1 MASQMLIYESAVPVS
16 SARHAGWSVEVGRDY
31 AFSKSVNSV
40 PLMAVEIPNAT
51 AEYAV
56 VFSGTDQAML
66 PAVILGMRGNE
77 NLYLSTQGDWQ
88 AKYLPAFVRRYPF
101 VFSGSADGNTF
112 TLCIDESFPGF
123 NQKGRGER
131 LFDEQGKPT
140 TYVENVLK
148 FLEQYQIE
156 FRRTQAFCAKL
167 RELDLLE
174 PMRAQADLVSG
185 ERVSLTGFMAV
196 NRDRLKALPGEALAD
211 LAKTDAL
218 ELLYLHLQ
226 SMRNFTGMMDRLGAR
241 RNAEAGEAPESD
253 VSDQSQ
259 TGGGDPNE
267 EKSSDKKQPV
277 NSGK

>member
-253 VSDQSQ
+253 GPDQSQ

>member
-241 RNAEAGEAPESD
+241 RNAEAGEVPESD
-253 VSDQSQ
+253 GPDQSQ